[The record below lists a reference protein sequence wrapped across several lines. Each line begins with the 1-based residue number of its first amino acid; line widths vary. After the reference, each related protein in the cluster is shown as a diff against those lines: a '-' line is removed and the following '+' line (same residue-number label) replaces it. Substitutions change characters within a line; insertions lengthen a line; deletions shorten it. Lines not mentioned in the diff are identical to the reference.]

1 MLANA
6 QSLPTV
12 EEHTKS
18 NQAIALKVIENN
30 GYEVPEGLKQIK
42 AMLNDTR
49 RSPAHLYNKVLNT
62 KQRTV
67 LCFAAGLTRAE
78 VSSSFQNLSANARIE
93 IQKSLL
99 LIGQMFEVFRDANAL
114 SPAKFLDKT
123 PLK

>member
-1 MLANA
+1 MLANVK
-6 QSLPTV
+6 SLPLV
-12 EEHTKS
+12 ETSAKS
-18 NQAIALKVIENN
+18 SQAIALKVIENHS
-30 GYEVPEGLKQIK
+30 YEVPEGLKQIR

-78 VSSSFQNLSANARIE
+78 VSSSFQNLSDNARIE

-99 LIGQMFEVFRDANAL
+99 LIGQMFEIFRDANAL
-114 SPAKFLDKT
+114 SPNKFLDKT